1 MFVQNNNMRKILLAF
16 DNSNF
21 SDGAFEF
28 AKKLNEKNPILL
40 TGVFLPH
47 LQYANLWSYAD
58 GFGGPMYAPV
68 IDGDES
74 EVLEKNIRRFED
86 LCLKN
91 AIEYRVRKD
100 FINLALPELKKETRF
115 ADMLII
121 GGESFYENMGLGEPN
136 TYLKEALH
144 GVECSVLVVP
154 EKYEF
159 PTANILSYDGSE
171 ASVFSIRQF
180 AYLLPEF
187 SQNRTLLVY
196 ATDKPHRGIPDEPYI
211 EELVSR
217 HFSNLTVTK
226 LDFDPKKN
234 FATWISEKHQTI
246 MVAGSFGRSAV
257 SQLFKKSFI
266 TDIIKEHHV
275 PIFISHR

>member
-1 MFVQNNNMRKILLAF
+1 MRKILLAF

-21 SDGAFEF
+21 SDGAFAF
-28 AKKLNEKNPILL
+28 AKKLNETSPILL

-58 GFGGPMYAPV
+58 GFGGPMYAP
-68 IDGDES
+68 IMDGHES
-74 EVLEKNIRRFED
+74 EVLEKNMKRFED

-91 AIEYRVRKD
+91 AIEYRIRKD

-115 ADMLII
+115 ADLLLI

-144 GVECSVLVVP
+144 GVECSVVVVP
-154 EKYEF
+154 EKYIF

-171 ASVFSIRQF
+171 ASVFAIRQF
-180 AYLLPEF
+180 AYLLPELT
-187 SQNRTLLVY
+187 QNKTLLVY
-196 ATDKPHRGIPDEPYI
+196 ATDKPNRSIPNEPYI

-217 HFSNLTVTK
+217 HFSDLTVTK

-234 FATWISEKHQTI
+234 FATWISEKHESI

-275 PIFISHR
+275 PVFVSHR

>member
-1 MFVQNNNMRKILLAF
+1 MRKILLAF

-40 TGVFLPH
+40 TGIFLPH

-58 GFGGPMYAPV
+58 GFGGPMYAP
-68 IDGDES
+68 IMDGHES
-74 EVLEKNIRRFED
+74 EVLEKNMRRFED

-115 ADMLII
+115 ADLLII

-171 ASVFSIRQF
+171 ASVFAIRQF
-180 AYLLPEF
+180 AYLLPELTN
-187 SQNRTLLVY
+187 NRTLLVY

-217 HFSNLTVTK
+217 HFSDLTVTK

-234 FATWISEKHQTI
+234 FATWISEKHQSI

-275 PIFISHR
+275 PVFISHR